1 MSAVNQVLNR
11 IDQDIDAS
19 VERLFDLLRI
29 KSISTDPEYKQDCRS
44 AAQWLA
50 DELTAIGI
58 PSQVRDTTGHPMV
71 VGHRVADD
79 KPGPHVLFYGHYDV
93 QPVDPIELWD
103 NDPFEPRIVT
113 RDDGSKIIV
122 ARGANDDK
130 GQLMTFVEAARAWI
144 AETGDLPISVTVMLE
159 GEEESGS
166 PSLKP
171 FLDANKDELSV
182 DLALVCDT
190 NMWDRET
197 PAITVMLRGLVGEE
211 ITLRGPDKDLHSG
224 MYGGAARNPLHV
236 LSDMVA
242 GLRDETG
249 RITLP
254 NFYDGV
260 IEMPEDV
267 MTTWGN
273 LGFSE
278 QEFLGGVGLKNP
290 GGEQD
295 RTVLEQI
302 WTRPTCEVN
311 GLWGGYNGQ
320 GFKTVIPSEAYAKIS
335 FRLVGDQDPLKIREA
350 FRSYLKSKTPED
362 FELELHPHGGDP
374 ALRMAFDAPA
384 LDKGRQALTE
394 EWDKPAALICSGGSI
409 PIVGLFKNVL
419 EMDSLLIGFG
429 LDDDQIHSPN
439 EKYEFNSFHKGIRS
453 WARVLDAL
461 SKD

>member
-267 MTTWGN
+267 MTMWGN

-335 FRLVGDQDPLKIREA
+335 FRLVGDQDPQKIREA

-384 LDKGRQALTE
+384 LDKGRQALTK